1 MGNFRTVNEILD
13 FAMKSEQ
20 EAVDF
25 YTSLASQVKNPE
37 IKEIFLQL
45 AREEV
50 DHKAR
55 LRKIKDEGVF
65 EMTEEHISDL
75 KIADYVVTA
84 KPSPEMDY
92 ADALVLAMK
101 KEKAAYKLYTSLEQ
115 RTDNPALKKVFHSL
129 AIEESKHKLRFEKE
143 YDDYVMREN

>member
-1 MGNFRTVNEILD
+1 MEKFKSANEILD
-13 FAMKSEQ
+13 FAMQSEQ

-25 YTSLASQVKNPE
+25 YKLLASQVKNPE
-37 IKEIFLQL
+37 IKETFLQL

-50 DHKAR
+50 SHKAR
-55 LRKIKDEGVF
+55 LQKIKEEGVF

-75 KIADYVVTA
+75 KVADYVVKV
-84 KPSPEMDY
+84 KPSPDMDY

-101 KEKAAYKLYTSLEQ
+101 KEKAAFNLYTSLEQ
-115 RTDNPALKKVFHSL
+115 RTDNPELKKIFHSL

-143 YDDYVMREN
+143 YDDFVMRNN